1 MYLVGGL
8 AGGVEAVLHL
18 VPLEAT
24 GGERVF
30 EGVLDRLHVVL
41 GVLDSP
47 PGACVSRGGAK
58 TRKHENTASSTS
70 PKHKNT
76 KTRGY

>member
-41 GVLDSP
+41 GVLDS
-47 PGACVSRGGAK
+47 RE
-58 TRKHENTASSTS
+58 HENTRSGAT
-70 PKHKNT
+70 
-76 KTRGY
+76 G